1 MPYDSLTKKREN
13 PCGLRC
19 QEKKKNPV
27 SQGGEKAERFIRV
40 I

>member
-19 QEKKKNPV
+19 QEKKNPV